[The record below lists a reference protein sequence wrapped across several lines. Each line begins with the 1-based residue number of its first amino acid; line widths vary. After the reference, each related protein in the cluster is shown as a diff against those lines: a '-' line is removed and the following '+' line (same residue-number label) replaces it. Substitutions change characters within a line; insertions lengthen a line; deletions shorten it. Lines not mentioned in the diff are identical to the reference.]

1 MNDEGLNSKD
11 WLKARLSWTAMMV
24 WMVMMSWMEMMSR
37 TGTTNWI
44 PKTGLHFEVWLDS
57 AVMMG

>member
-11 WLKARLSWTAMMV
+11 WLKARLRWTAMMV
-24 WMVMMSWMEMMSR
+24 WMVMMSWIEMMSR

-44 PKTGLHFEVWLDS
+44 PKTGLHC
-57 AVMMG
+57 